1 MWVKITEK
9 LGSKIVQTNFLQK
22 ATFKSGI
29 PVKIASPVQS
39 NEFAQEILEVHQQN
53 GSHGPSKFKRVLE
66 KLI

>member
-29 PVKIASPVQS
+29 PVKLASPVQS
-39 NEFAQEILEVHQQN
+39 NEFAQEIPQI
-53 GSHGPSKFKRVLE
+53 GSHGPSKYSGLLE
-66 KLI
+66 KQI

>member
-39 NEFAQEILEVHQQN
+39 NEFAQEIPQN
-53 GSHGPSKFKRVLE
+53 GSHGPSKYSGLLE
-66 KLI
+66 KQI

>member
-29 PVKIASPVQS
+29 PVKIASS